1 MSSPS
6 GPHATLPSRSAKTQ
20 RWIDLLAAL
29 LVRRTPATFDE
40 LAPSVA
46 EYAVPGTT
54 KEALMRMFERD
65 KDELRAMGVPIET
78 VPIGDG
84 DTVGYRL
91 ASQRFYLPYLTLRSE
106 APRRVPYFG
115 YHSLDVVP
123 FDPLE
128 LEAIA
133 DAAREVRAGRDWMLA
148 DEVACAIRKLAVDLP
163 VGGVL
168 DEQMRRTGESPVR
181 PGAHAA
187 PASAPAAAMAPPP
200 EPVADRRVHE
210 PLLTRLI
217 EAAGSLFRGD
227 GPPPIDGEPDRR
239 EPEPPADPLDLIS
252 DALARRKALSFER
265 IDASRRDSARRTVE
279 PYGLYFAD
287 GEWRVAGRD
296 QGERVVGDYRVRDMA
311 ALRLAS
317 PVGGWDYVIPADFNL
332 RAHARERG
340 AGVQEPDA

>member
-1 MSSPS
+1 MSSPHGS
-6 GPHATLPSRSAKTQ
+6 PATAPPRSAKTQ
-20 RWIDLLAAL
+20 RWVDLLAAL
-29 LVRRTPATFDE
+29 LVRRTPATFEE

-46 EYAVPGTT
+46 AYAVPGKT

-78 VPIGDG
+78 APIGDG
-84 DTVGYRL
+84 EVVGYRL
-91 ASQRFYLPYLTLRSE
+91 ASQRFYLPYLTIRSE

-168 DEQMRRTGESPVR
+168 DEQLRRTGESPAPTAAR
-181 PGAHAA
+181 AA
-187 PASAPAAAMAPPP
+187 PAPAMAAPP
-200 EPVADRRVHE
+200 ELVADRRAHE
-210 PLLTRLI
+210 PLLGRLFA
-217 EAAGSLFRGD
+217 AAGSLFRRD
-227 GPPPIDGEPDRR
+227 GPPSDGEPDRR

-252 DALARRKALSFER
+252 EALARRKAVSFEHA
-265 IDASRRDSARRTVE
+265 DAPHRGSGRRTVE

-296 QGERVVGDYRVRDMA
+296 RGEHAVGDYRVRDMA
-311 ALRLAS
+311 GVRLAS
-317 PVGGWDYVIPADFNL
+317 PAGGWDYVIPADFNL
-332 RAHARERG
+332 RVHARARG
-340 AGVQEPDA
+340 AGAQETDA